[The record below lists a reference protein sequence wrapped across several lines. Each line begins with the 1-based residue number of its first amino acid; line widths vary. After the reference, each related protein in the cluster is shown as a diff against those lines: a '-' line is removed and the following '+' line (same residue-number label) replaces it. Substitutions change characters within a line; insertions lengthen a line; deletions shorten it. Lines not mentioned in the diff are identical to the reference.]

1 MTPAALV
8 LDGKKLAAF
17 SALGGGFLRFPI
29 GERRSARAESCRSDD
44 DVPRDGREFLAR
56 PCRLAKNAR
65 FESVKLQ
72 SPLLNSI
79 YPACYSVR
87 RPELAREGSPI
98 CGVLEFSPRGA
109 RRRHHRLRR
118 DRLHCV
124 PSAKPGLER
133 ARSAAQRCCSG
144 NAA

>member
-29 GERRSARAESCRSDD
+29 GERRSARAESCRRDD

-72 SPLLNSI
+72 SPFLNSI
-79 YPACYSVR
+79 FPPCYSVR
-87 RPELAREGSPI
+87 RPKLARGGTPI
-98 CGVLEFSPRGA
+98 FGHP
-109 RRRHHRLRR
+109 
-118 DRLHCV
+118 
-124 PSAKPGLER
+124 
-133 ARSAAQRCCSG
+133 
-144 NAA
+144 